1 MGTLSIINARVV
13 TMNARAHGATND
25 AQLGARHGAAMS
37 DIGVI
42 ENGHVCMR
50 DGVITSVAPGHPASL
65 VGEVIDAGGRV
76 CMPALIDC
84 HTHLCFA
91 GNRWSEW
98 EQLRAGE
105 SYESILAAG
114 GGIMSTVRATKQA
127 TVTALAQDL
136 GDRLRALANLGVG
149 SVEVKT
155 GYGLDWQSEM
165 KMLNAIGEAAKN
177 TPQLVVA
184 TCLGGHAIPADNAAW
199 PEQLAAHIAELAR
212 KFPGVA
218 VDAFCERGA
227 LSVQQCR
234 DIFAQAKKFN
244 VPRRLHTDQFNS
256 MGGVAMAIECGAT
269 TVDHLEAADEKSIT
283 ALAQS
288 KIIAVLLPCSVY
300 ALGGAYARGRSMIDQ
315 GAAVA
320 VASNANPGSAPTI
333 DMRFAMHLAVR
344 HCGLST
350 NEALTAAT
358 WNAACALGI
367 ETKVGSL
374 QVGKRADAIVLE
386 ERDERALTHGFA
398 GPPPRH
404 VVLAGKLMS
413 YRH

>member
-1 MGTLSIINARVV
+1 MGTLSIINARVI
-13 TMNARAHGATND
+13 TMNARAHGGNTATQN
-25 AQLGARHGAAMS
+25 GARHGAAMS

-50 DGVITSVAPGHPASL
+50 DGVITSVAPGRPASL
-65 VGEVIDAGGRV
+65 IGEVIDAGGRV

-91 GNRWSEW
+91 GDRWSEW

-114 GGIMSTVRATKQA
+114 GGIMSTVRATRQA
-127 TVTALAQDL
+127 TPEVLAHEL
-136 GDRLRALANLGVG
+136 GDRLRALAQLGVG
-149 SVEVKT
+149 SVEVKS
-155 GYGLDWQSEM
+155 GYGLDWQSEI
-165 KMLNAIGEAAKN
+165 KMLGAIDAAAKN
-177 TPQLVVA
+177 TPQLVMA
-184 TCLGGHAIPADNAAW
+184 TCLGGHAIPADNPAW
-199 PEQLAAHIAELAR
+199 PEQFAANLADLAR
-212 KFPGVA
+212 QFPGVA
-218 VDAFCERGA
+218 VDAFCERSA

-234 DIFAQAKKFN
+234 DIFTQAKKFN
-244 VPRRLHTDQFNS
+244 MPRRLHTDQFNS

-269 TVDHLEAADEKSIT
+269 IVDHLEAADEKSIT

-288 KIIAVLLPCSVY
+288 KTIAVLLPCSVY

-320 VASNANPGSAPTI
+320 VASNSNPGSAPTI

-344 HCGLST
+344 HCGLRT

-374 QVGKRADAIVLE
+374 HVGKRADAIVLE
-386 ERDERALTHGFA
+386 ERDERALAHGFA

-404 VVLAGKLMS
+404 VVLAGKLVS

>member
-13 TMNARAHGATND
+13 TMNARAHDGNTA
-25 AQLGARHGAAMS
+25 AQIGARHGAAMS
-37 DIGVI
+37 EIGLI

-50 DGVITSVAPGHPASL
+50 DGVITSVASGRPASL

-105 SYESILAAG
+105 NYESILAAG

-127 TVTALAQDL
+127 TVTALAQEL

-149 SVEVKT
+149 SVEVKS

-165 KMLNAIGEAAKN
+165 KILNAIGEAAKN
-177 TPQLVVA
+177 SPQLVVA

-199 PEQLAAHIAELAR
+199 PEQLAAHIEELAR

-218 VDAFCERGA
+218 VDAFCERSA

-234 DIFAQAKKFN
+234 EIFAQAKKFN

-283 ALAQS
+283 ALAKS
-288 KIIAVLLPCSVY
+288 KTIAVLLPCSVY

-374 QVGKRADAIVLE
+374 QMGKRADAIVLE

-404 VVLAGKLMS
+404 VVLAGKLIS
-413 YRH
+413 YRL

>member
-1 MGTLSIINARVV
+1 MGMISIINARVV

-37 DIGVI
+37 DLGVI
-42 ENGHVCMR
+42 ENGHVCVR
-50 DGVITSVAPGHPASL
+50 DGVITSVAPGQPASL

-114 GGIMSTVRATKQA
+114 GGIMSTVRATKEA
-127 TVTALAQDL
+127 TVAALAQDL

-155 GYGLDWQSEM
+155 GYGLDWQSEI

-199 PEQLAAHIAELAR
+199 PEQFAAHVADLAR
-212 KFPGVA
+212 QFPGVA

-256 MGGVAMAIECGAT
+256 MGGVAMAIECGAI
-269 TVDHLEAADEKSIT
+269 TVDHLEAADENSIT

-288 KIIAVLLPCSVY
+288 KTIAVLLPCSVY

-413 YRH
+413 SRL

>member
-1 MGTLSIINARVV
+1 MGMISIINARVV

-37 DIGVI
+37 DLGVI
-42 ENGHVCMR
+42 ENGHVCVR
-50 DGVITSVAPGHPASL
+50 DGVITSVAPGQPASL

-105 SYESILAAG
+105 NYESILAAG

-127 TVTALAQDL
+127 TVTALAQEL

-149 SVEVKT
+149 SVEVKS

-177 TPQLVVA
+177 SPQLVVA
-184 TCLGGHAIPADNAAW
+184 TCLGGHAIPADNTAW
-199 PEQLAAHIAELAR
+199 PEQFAAHVADLAR
-212 KFPGVA
+212 QFPGVA
-218 VDAFCERGA
+218 VDAFCERSA

-234 DIFAQAKKFN
+234 EIFAQAKKFN
-244 VPRRLHTDQFNS
+244 VTRRLHTDQFNS

-269 TVDHLEAADEKSIT
+269 TVDHLEAADENSIT

-288 KIIAVLLPCSVY
+288 KTIAVLLPCSVY

>member
-1 MGTLSIINARVV
+1 MGMISIINARVV

-37 DIGVI
+37 DLGVI
-42 ENGHVCMR
+42 ENGHVCVR
-50 DGVITSVAPGHPASL
+50 DGVITSVAPGQPASL

-114 GGIMSTVRATKQA
+114 GGIMSTVRATKEA
-127 TVTALAQDL
+127 TVAALAQDL
-136 GDRLRALANLGVG
+136 GDRLRALANLGMG

-155 GYGLDWQSEM
+155 GYGLDWQSEI

-199 PEQLAAHIAELAR
+199 PEQFAAHVADLAR
-212 KFPGVA
+212 QFPGVA

-269 TVDHLEAADEKSIT
+269 TVDHLEAADENSIT

-288 KIIAVLLPCSVY
+288 KTIAVLLPCSVY

-320 VASNANPGSAPTI
+320 VASNSNPGSAPTI

-413 YRH
+413 SRL

>member
-1 MGTLSIINARVV
+1 MGMISIINARVV

-37 DIGVI
+37 DLGVI
-42 ENGHVCMR
+42 ENGHVCVR
-50 DGVITSVAPGHPASL
+50 DGVITSVAPGQPASL

-114 GGIMSTVRATKQA
+114 GGIMSTVRATKEA
-127 TVTALAQDL
+127 TVAALAQDL

-155 GYGLDWQSEM
+155 GYGLDWQSEI

-199 PEQLAAHIAELAR
+199 PEQFAAHVADLAR
-212 KFPGVA
+212 QFPGVA

-256 MGGVAMAIECGAT
+256 MGGVAMAIECGAI
-269 TVDHLEAADEKSIT
+269 TVDHLEAADENSIT

-288 KIIAVLLPCSVY
+288 KTIAVLLPCSVY

-320 VASNANPGSAPTI
+320 VASNSNPGSAPTI

-413 YRH
+413 SRL

>member
-1 MGTLSIINARVV
+1 MGTLSIINARVI
-13 TMNARAHGATND
+13 TMNARTHGDNTV
-25 AQLGARHGAAMS
+25 AQTGARHGAAMS
-37 DIGVI
+37 DLGVI

-50 DGVITSVAPGHPASL
+50 DGVITAVGAGRPAAL

-114 GGIMSTVRATKQA
+114 GGIMSTVRATRQA
-127 TVTALAQDL
+127 TMDVLTQEL
-136 GDRLRALANLGVG
+136 GERLRALAHLGVG
-149 SVEVKT
+149 SVEVKS
-155 GYGLDWQSEM
+155 GYGLDWQSEI
-165 KMLNAIGEAAKN
+165 KMLNAIGEAAKI

-199 PEQLAAHIAELAR
+199 PEQFASHIAELAR
-212 KFPGVA
+212 QFPGVA
-218 VDAFCERGA
+218 VDAFCERSA
-227 LSVQQCR
+227 LSVKQCR
-234 DIFAQAKKFN
+234 EIFAQAKKYN

-256 MGGVAMAIECGAT
+256 IGGVAMAIECGAT
-269 TVDHLEAADEKSIT
+269 TVDHLDAADEKSIT

-288 KIIAVLLPCSVY
+288 KTIAVLLPCSVY
-300 ALGGAYARGRSMIDQ
+300 SLGGSYARGRSMIDQ

-320 VASNANPGSAPTI
+320 VASNSNPGSAPTI

-344 HCGLST
+344 HCGLTTS
-350 NEALTAAT
+350 EALTAAT

-367 ETKVGSL
+367 EIKVGSL
-374 QVGKRADAIVLE
+374 HVGKRADAIVLE

-404 VVLAGKLMS
+404 VVLAGNLIS

>member
-1 MGTLSIINARVV
+1 MGMLSIINARVI
-13 TMNARAHGATND
+13 TMNASAHGGNTATQN
-25 AQLGARHGAAMS
+25 GARHGAAMS

-50 DGVITSVAPGHPASL
+50 DGVITSVAPGRPASL
-65 VGEVIDAGGRV
+65 IGEVIDAGGRV

-91 GNRWSEW
+91 GDRWIEW

-114 GGIMSTVRATKQA
+114 GGIMSTVRATRQA
-127 TVTALAQDL
+127 TPEVLAHEL
-136 GDRLRALANLGVG
+136 GDRLRALAQLGVG
-149 SVEVKT
+149 SVEVKS
-155 GYGLDWQSEM
+155 GYGLDWQSEI
-165 KMLNAIGEAAKN
+165 KMLGAIDAAAKN
-177 TPQLVVA
+177 TPQLVMA
-184 TCLGGHAIPADNAAW
+184 TCLGGHAIPADNPAW
-199 PEQLAAHIAELAR
+199 PEQFAANLADLAR
-212 KFPGVA
+212 QFPGVA
-218 VDAFCERGA
+218 VDAFCERSA

-234 DIFAQAKKFN
+234 DIFTQAKKFN
-244 VPRRLHTDQFNS
+244 MPRRLHTDQFNS

-269 TVDHLEAADEKSIT
+269 TVDHLDAADENSIT
-283 ALAQS
+283 ALAKS
-288 KIIAVLLPCSVY
+288 KTIAVLLPCSVY
-300 ALGGAYARGRSMIDQ
+300 ALGGSYARGRSMIDQ

-320 VASNANPGSAPTI
+320 VASNSNPGSAPTI

-344 HCGLST
+344 HCGLNT

-367 ETKVGSL
+367 ETKVASL

-404 VVLAGKLMS
+404 VVLAGKLIS

>member
-1 MGTLSIINARVV
+1 MGMLSIINARVI
-13 TMNARAHGATND
+13 TMNASAHGGNTATQN
-25 AQLGARHGAAMS
+25 GARHGAAMS

-50 DGVITSVAPGHPASL
+50 DGVITSVAPGRPASL
-65 VGEVIDAGGRV
+65 IGEVIDAGGRV

-91 GNRWSEW
+91 GDRWSEW

-114 GGIMSTVRATKQA
+114 GGIMSTVRATRQA
-127 TVTALAQDL
+127 TPEVLAHEL
-136 GDRLRALANLGVG
+136 GDRLRALAQLGVG
-149 SVEVKT
+149 SVEVKS
-155 GYGLDWQSEM
+155 GYGLDWQSEI
-165 KMLNAIGEAAKN
+165 KMLGAIDAAAKN
-177 TPQLVVA
+177 TPQLVMA
-184 TCLGGHAIPADNAAW
+184 TCLGGHAIPADNPAW
-199 PEQLAAHIAELAR
+199 PEQFAANLADLAR
-212 KFPGVA
+212 QFPGVA
-218 VDAFCERGA
+218 VDAFCERSA

-234 DIFAQAKKFN
+234 DIFTQAKKFN
-244 VPRRLHTDQFNS
+244 MPRRLHTDQFNS
-256 MGGVAMAIECGAT
+256 IGGVAMAIECGAT
-269 TVDHLEAADEKSIT
+269 TVDHLDAADENSIT
-283 ALAQS
+283 ALAKS
-288 KIIAVLLPCSVY
+288 KTIAVLLPCSVY
-300 ALGGAYARGRSMIDQ
+300 ALGGSYARGRSMIDQ

-320 VASNANPGSAPTI
+320 VASNSNPGRAPTI

-344 HCGLST
+344 HCGLNT

-367 ETKVGSL
+367 ETKVASL

-404 VVLAGKLMS
+404 VVLAGKLIS

>member
-1 MGTLSIINARVV
+1 
-13 TMNARAHGATND
+13 
-25 AQLGARHGAAMS
+25 
-37 DIGVI
+37 
-42 ENGHVCMR
+42 
-50 DGVITSVAPGHPASL
+50 
-65 VGEVIDAGGRV
+65 
-76 CMPALIDC
+76 
-84 HTHLCFA
+84 
-91 GNRWSEW
+91 
-98 EQLRAGE
+98 
-105 SYESILAAG
+105 
-114 GGIMSTVRATKQA
+114 
-127 TVTALAQDL
+127 
-136 GDRLRALANLGVG
+136 
-149 SVEVKT
+149 
-155 GYGLDWQSEM
+155 
-165 KMLNAIGEAAKN
+165 
-177 TPQLVVA
+177 
-184 TCLGGHAIPADNAAW
+184 
-199 PEQLAAHIAELAR
+199 LAR
-212 KFPGVA
+212 QFPGVA
-218 VDAFCERGA
+218 VDAFCERSA

-234 DIFAQAKKFN
+234 EIFAQAKKFN

-288 KIIAVLLPCSVY
+288 KTIAVLLPCSVY

-404 VVLAGKLMS
+404 VVLAGKLIS

>member
-1 MGTLSIINARVV
+1 MGMISIINARVV

-37 DIGVI
+37 DLGVI
-42 ENGHVCMR
+42 ENGHVCVR
-50 DGVITSVAPGHPASL
+50 DGVITSVAPGQPASL

-114 GGIMSTVRATKQA
+114 GGIMSTVRATKEA
-127 TVTALAQDL
+127 TVAALAQDL

-155 GYGLDWQSEM
+155 GYGLDWQSEI

-199 PEQLAAHIAELAR
+199 PEQFAAHVADLAR
-212 KFPGVA
+212 QFPGVA

-269 TVDHLEAADEKSIT
+269 TVDHLEAADENSIT
-283 ALAQS
+283 ALAKS
-288 KIIAVLLPCSVY
+288 KTIAVLLPCSVY